1 MTDDELLDA
10 LAAAAGAVAAAL
22 AITPD
27 WGAAHTV
34 PGQHLSDLAA
44 DVAAVEVLSD
54 AGLSVFSEESG
65 WTTSERGLTVVID
78 PVDGST
84 NAARGI
90 SWWATSLCVLDHD
103 GPRVAL
109 VDDLVH
115 GTRAL
120 AVRGQGAQLD
130 GVSMAASGGTDINQ
144 AIVGLN
150 GLPARHLGWAQ
161 CRALGAAALDLC
173 AVAAGNLDG
182 FVDCSGD
189 GLAPWDYLGALL
201 ICHEAGAT
209 VIGLDE
215 RPLHDLAA
223 PLRRPIVAGATDEL
237 AATLAERYR
246 RTGPLPAYDAPPD
259 R

>member
-22 AITPD
+22 TATPD
-27 WGAAHTV
+27 WGDAQTV

-44 DVAAVEVLSD
+44 DAAAIEVLAG

-65 WTTSERGLTVVID
+65 WTPTERGLTVVID
-78 PVDGST
+78 PIDGST

-90 SWWATSLCVLDHD
+90 SWWATSLCVLDRD

-115 GTRAL
+115 GTRAV
-120 AVRGQGAQLD
+120 AMRGQGAQRNGAPL
-130 GVSMAASGGTDINQ
+130 AASGCTEVGQ

-173 AVAAGNLDG
+173 AVAAGHLDG

-201 ICHEAGAT
+201 ICREAGAT
-209 VIGLDE
+209 VVALDE

-223 PLRRPIVAGATDEL
+223 PLRRTIVAGATAEL
-237 AATLAERYR
+237 ATTLAERYR
-246 RTGPLPAYDAPPD
+246 RTGPLPVYDAPPD
-259 R
+259 G